1 MSKLT
6 LYQAVVIT
14 GYTGILACKNFSD
27 FHNDVEKRLGHGVFT
42 HEFSTREFK
51 DEIKELYK
59 KDFFSLIGVG
69 DD

>member
-42 HEFSTREFK
+42 HEFADIDFK
-51 DEIKELYK
+51 HKLKELYK
-59 KDFFSLIGVG
+59 KDFFSLIGLNN
-69 DD
+69 D